1 MIVHAQL
8 LLRGEGRACE
18 TLSFGGFKSSAMEE
32 TGLAGV
38 RNLPP
43 SPGRTEAGSRSRL
56 VPSVRDTS
64 RTMSVG
70 ELGPPPGSIVVPRGP
85 EAPAA
90 PVASTRSTASDLSM
104 IQLQL
109 PREREL

>member
-1 MIVHAQL
+1 VIVHAQL
-8 LLRGEGRACE
+8 LLREEGEACE

-32 TGLAGV
+32 TGLAGL

-64 RTMSVG
+64 RTMSSE
-70 ELGPPPGSIVVPRGP
+70 ELGPSPGFHCRAPRPRGP
-85 EAPAA
+85 GRARGIDEVGSIRLVDDPAPAA
-90 PVASTRSTASDLSM
+90 A
-104 IQLQL
+104 
-109 PREREL
+109 